1 MAHFQIVLI
10 ILLKGLIKSNVN
22 TNMMVKNVKLVK
34 SNAMTE
40 INLLNAQT
48 LKII

>member
-22 TNMMVKNVKLVK
+22 TNMIVKNVKLVK
-34 SNAMTE
+34 SNTMTE

>member
-22 TNMMVKNVKLVK
+22 TNMIVKNVKLVK
-34 SNAMTE
+34 SNTMTE
-40 INLLNAQT
+40 SNLLNAQT